1 MPKVTQRPHKA
12 RYTPEEIDQILL
24 AYDASGLGLTQ
35 FAKQHQIAVST
46 FHSWLCRRRD
56 QASSDKQPPALIPVT
71 VRPNPA
77 VSAGPSRIEV
87 TLANLLIGISPS
99 RNHVKLLEPPFSLS
113 SAR

>member
-1 MPKVTQRPHKA
+1 MSKATQQSRKS
-12 RYTPEEIDQILL
+12 RYTHEEIDQILL

-87 TLANLLIGISPS
+87 TLANGRELRVPLDTDATRLG
-99 RNHVKLLEPPFSLS
+99 HLVAALES
-113 SAR
+113 